1 MADINDIRLQKQARI
16 QFMKHSLDLT
26 MADVR
31 VTYGTCFVTG
41 RIRKV
46 PKSDVKN
53 VEQETMKVC
62 DILRRVGGIKEV
74 ILQNCTFD
82 EDMFK

>member
-1 MADINDIRLQKQARI
+1 MADINDVRLQKQARI
-16 QFMKHSLDLT
+16 HFMKHNLDLT

-31 VTYGTCFVTG
+31 VTYGVCFVTG
-41 RIRKV
+41 RMRKM

-53 VEQETMKVC
+53 VEQETLKVC
-62 DILRRVGGIKEV
+62 DILKKVSGMKEV

-82 EDMFK
+82 EEQFK